1 MLICALAGGGP
12 PPPPTFV
19 TLMTRVPLKPPAL
32 AVIVVFPTATPV
44 TTPVDEP
51 TVAIAKFDDAHAMVA
66 LTVVPAELRAAAD
79 SATDAP
85 TATDVALPLIET
97 LAMVWLVVL
106 PVLPLGDVGELLP
119 PPPPQAVSARAIAQV
134 NALARWARRVG
145 CERLIVIIRTT
156 RLQAETS
163 PVLW

>member
-1 MLICALAGGGP
+1 MMPPCAMVTAFGSNDSPGMVICALAGGGAP
-12 PPPPTFV
+12 PPPGFV

-32 AVIVVFPTATPV
+32 AVIVVLPTATPV

-51 TVAIAKFDDAHAMVA
+51 TVAIAKFDDAHAMVV

-97 LAMVWLVVL
+97 LATV
-106 PVLPLGDVGELLP
+106 
-119 PPPPQAVSARAIAQV
+119 
-134 NALARWARRVG
+134 
-145 CERLIVIIRTT
+145 
-156 RLQAETS
+156 
-163 PVLW
+163 